1 MDLLLILH
9 REAAIAAASA
19 GPSTPLAA
27 ATAESEWSVAPCSR
41 RSARR
46 RKAAAESGE
55 DAFST
60 ALIGAAER
68 FAFDLTMVARGVR
81 GGFLVDYCGCAALD
95 GLMRDRA
102 TAVARLDRL
111 VRVLRSELR
120 PPLTRLCA
128 VVIDRRHLFFVDAAA
143 LERQGVDVEMVGMTT
158 RSSVRAA
165 APAEGGAASQ
175 RCLLAPDAPARS
187 ALHAVIGA
195 LLQAL
200 RTQPDGIDEAALLV
214 DDEAEDTASGAPVA
228 RLLRFSSSVAL
239 AGWLLGYP
247 LVYDVPTAE
256 GESESEGTVVRT
268 LSSLSC
274 VTLWLFSFEA
284 AAVGAGECERGGG
297 GGGGTTA
304 SASASWREV
313 FSFSVPES
321 ALPNAAPLLR
331 RLAADSA
338 AVSAASRGV
347 AGSGDAPDA
356 LDALGA
362 LAELEGGEGVSAGE
376 QRALRRILALVLRA
390 RALEEEDAKLK
401 LRTTKHTRP
410 RWSRFRVVVSSVH
423 RAGVAM

>member
-1 MDLLLILH
+1 MDLLLILQ
-9 REAAIAAASA
+9 RDAAIAAASA

-95 GLMRDRA
+95 GLMHDRA

-268 LSSLSC
+268 LSSLSS

-284 AAVGAGECERGGG
+284 AAVGLGEGERG

-331 RLAADSA
+331 RLA